1 MAKKHITKDDVY
13 YSNNSNWNKDVNY
26 PGDEN
31 ALEILNNLKIQLK
44 NYKDNLIDN
53 KYVIETSGGEKIN
66 IQFVKKNMPYLLGV
80 DANKIKET
88 NFFQENFKIE
98 KLHAYKALELI
109 TEDIESSI
117 KINKNF
123 NLNLLNFSRIK
134 TRTEALNNI
143 SKKLEKLDF
152 IIIDHNN
159 DKRKNGTQLKSNKM
173 IAIPSD
179 NNLNYEF
186 SLLGIVDNEDEN
198 YTETAFLTSNINGM
212 VEDQV
217 VSLPMELT
225 IEKDIYTP
233 VKTLSLTK
241 PAMKK
246 RLKECRDTLSN
257 YNVHID
263 TTEMTMRLLEDC
275 MGEEENEKRKS
286 K

>member
-88 NFFQENFKIE
+88 NFFQENLKIE

-109 TEDIESSI
+109 TEDVESSI